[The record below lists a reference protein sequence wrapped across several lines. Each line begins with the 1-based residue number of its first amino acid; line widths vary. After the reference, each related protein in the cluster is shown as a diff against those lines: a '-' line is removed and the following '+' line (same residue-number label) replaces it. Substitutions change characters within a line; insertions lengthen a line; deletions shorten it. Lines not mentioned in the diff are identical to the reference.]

1 MIRRANMLMATQVKS
16 KKRLVEE
23 DEVDTIP
30 DKRMK
35 VSESVSLFRTPQV
48 VIGGIFNPPV

>member
-1 MIRRANMLMATQVKS
+1 MLMATQVKS

-48 VIGGIFNPPV
+48 VSGGIFNPPV